1 MRPAARLRSHELRR
15 ATTTER
21 AALVGLFNRSSRQF
35 DPEHS
40 LDELAGLAAAAG
52 ATVVLRVLQDR
63 PKPDPATFLGAG
75 KVQSLAASCDELHA
89 DVVIF
94 DNELSPAQLRNLER
108 ALDRKVLDR
117 TQLILDIFARRA
129 RTREGKLQ
137 VELAQLKYL
146 LPRLVGA
153 SAALSRLGGGIGTRG
168 PGETK
173 LETDRRRIRHRISML
188 SKEID
193 SVRRRRAQLRERRQK
208 AAVPTVALVGY
219 TNAGKTTLFNALTGD
234 QAIASDALFVTL
246 DPLVR
251 KVRLPDR
258 RELLVSDTVGF
269 IDRLPHSLVAAFR
282 ATLEEVA
289 NSDLLVHVIDASNP
303 ERERQMDAVRSVL
316 VEVGADEV
324 PSIDVFN
331 KGDRLDAAERARL
344 KALYPGA
351 IVAAALTGE
360 GRDELIAAIETRLGL
375 DTTRVRLTF
384 DPTDEADRERI
395 AHLYRVGRIL
405 RHESGDGHIAIEAE
419 VPRRVLPQLH
429 VGSAAAPVRVEAS

>member
-1 MRPAARLRSHELRR
+1 MRQAARLRSPEPRR
-15 ATTTER
+15 GSITSDGRER
-21 AALVGLFNRSSRQF
+21 AALVGLFSGPSRQF

-63 PKPDPATFLGAG
+63 PKPDPATFLGSG
-75 KVQSLAASCDELHA
+75 KLEALAASCDELHA

-94 DNELSPAQLRNLER
+94 DNELTPAQLRNLER
-108 ALDRKVLDR
+108 ALERKVLDR

-146 LPRLVGA
+146 LPRLVG
-153 SAALSRLGGGIGTRG
+153 SGTALSRLGGGIGTRG

-173 LETDRRRIRHRISML
+173 LETDRRRIRHRISVL
-188 SKEID
+188 GKDID
-193 SVRRRRAQLRERRQK
+193 AVRRRRTQLRERRQK
-208 AAVPTVALVGY
+208 SAVPTVALVGY

-234 QAIASDALFVTL
+234 QAVASDALFVTL

-269 IDRLPHSLVAAFR
+269 IERLPHSLVAAFR

-289 NSDLLVHVIDASNP
+289 ASDLLIHVVDASNP
-303 ERERQMDAVRSVL
+303 ERERHMEAVRSVL
-316 VEVGADEV
+316 AEVDASEV
-324 PSIDVFN
+324 PTVEVFN
-331 KGDRLDAAERARL
+331 KDDKLDEGERARL
-344 KALYPGA
+344 RALYPGA
-351 IVAAALTGE
+351 IIASAVTGT

-375 DTTRVRLTF
+375 DTARVQLEF
-384 DPTDEADRERI
+384 DADSEADRARI
-395 AHLYRVGRIL
+395 AQLYRVGKIL
-405 RHESGDGHIAIEAE
+405 RHESSNGSIAIEAD
-419 VPRRVLPQLH
+419 VPRRVRPRFQDAE
-429 VGSAAAPVRVEAS
+429 VQV

>member
-1 MRPAARLRSHELRR
+1 MRPSARPRSTELRR
-15 ATTTER
+15 GSTTSDGRER
-21 AALVGLFNRSSRQF
+21 AALVGLFSGPSRQF

-40 LDELAGLAAAAG
+40 LDELAGLADAAG

-63 PKPDPATFLGAG
+63 PKPDPATFLGSG
-75 KVQSLAASCDELHA
+75 KLSALAASCDELRV

-108 ALDRKVLDR
+108 ALDRKVIDR
-117 TQLILDIFARRA
+117 TQLILDIFAKRA

-153 SAALSRLGGGIGTRG
+153 STALSRLGGGIGTRG

-173 LETDRRRIRHRISML
+173 LETDRRRIRHRISTL
-188 SKEID
+188 SKDID
-193 SVRRRRAQLRERRQK
+193 AVRRRRSQLRERRQK

-234 QAIASDALFVTL
+234 AATASDALFVTL

-289 NSDLLVHVIDASNP
+289 GSDLLVHVIDASNP
-303 ERERQMDAVRSVL
+303 ERERQMAAVRSVL
-316 VEVGADEV
+316 AEVGADRV
-324 PSIDVFN
+324 PMIEVFN
-331 KGDRLDAAERARL
+331 KDDKLDVAERARL
-344 KALYPGA
+344 RALYPGA
-351 IVAAALTGE
+351 IVASALTGD
-360 GRDELIAAIETRLGL
+360 GREELIAAIESRLAL
-375 DTTRVRLTF
+375 DTAVVLLEF
-384 DPTDEADRERI
+384 DADSPSDRDRI
-395 AHLYRVGRIL
+395 AQLYRVGKIL
-405 RHESGDGHIAIEAE
+405 RHESSNGSIAIEAE
-419 VPRRVLPQLH
+419 LPRRVLARFQD
-429 VGSAAAPVRVEAS
+429 AAVHA